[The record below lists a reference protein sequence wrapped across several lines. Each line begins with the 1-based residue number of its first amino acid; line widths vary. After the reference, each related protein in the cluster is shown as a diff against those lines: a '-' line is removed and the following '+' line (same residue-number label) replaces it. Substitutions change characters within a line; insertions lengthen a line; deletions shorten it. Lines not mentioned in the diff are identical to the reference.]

1 MKGGRVI
8 LEIDGRTDTGR
19 VRDHN
24 EDCLGLDESRGL
36 LLVADGMGGH
46 KAGEVASSIAV
57 SSIMRGIAGD
67 GTGTQGLSRRVRLDS
82 LIRTAD
88 AAIREKASKDPDCSG
103 MGTTLVALWAGEGAF
118 TVAHVGD
125 SRAYLYRE
133 GALTR
138 LTRDHS
144 QVQEDLDAGAITEAE
159 AAEATFQNVL
169 TRALGAGSR
178 SEADFSEGKIEPGD
192 ILILATDGL
201 CKMIDDA
208 RIARIAAAGGGPGRI
223 AANLVEAANAA
234 GGEDNVSVAAALAR
248 RRTILGFL
256 REPGV
261 PRLIPE
267 PPASS
272 AEIFP
277 EKQL

>member
-1 MKGGRVI
+1 MKGRRVI

-24 EDCLGLDESRGL
+24 EDFLGLDESRGL

-46 KAGEVASSIAV
+46 KAGEVASAIAV
-57 SSIMRGIAGD
+57 STILKGAAGN
-67 GTGTQGLSRRVRLDS
+67 GAGSQRASRPALLGS
-82 LIRTAD
+82 LIRAAD
-88 AAIREKASKDPDCSG
+88 AAIREKASKDPGCSG

-144 QVQEDLDAGAITEAE
+144 QVQEDLDAGVITAAE

-178 SEADFSEGKIEPGD
+178 SEADFSEEELKPGD
-192 ILILATDGL
+192 LLILATDGL

-208 RIARIAAAGGGPGRI
+208 RIAQIAASGGGPGQITRS
-223 AANLVEAANAA
+223 LVDAANAA

-248 RRTILGFL
+248 RRPVLGFL
-256 REPGV
+256 RKPRG
-261 PRLIPE
+261 PRLMPE
-267 PPASS
+267 PPA
-272 AEIFP
+272 
-277 EKQL
+277 K